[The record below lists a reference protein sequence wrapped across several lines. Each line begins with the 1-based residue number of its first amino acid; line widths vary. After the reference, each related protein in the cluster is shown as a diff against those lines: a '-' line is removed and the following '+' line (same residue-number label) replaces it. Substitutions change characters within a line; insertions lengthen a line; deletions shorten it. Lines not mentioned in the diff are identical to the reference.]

1 MSASGEIRRRAR
13 HVAGPALVAALIG
26 YFGFHAVQGEHGL
39 IAWWRIAQQIERTQ
53 AALDETRGER
63 EALERRVTLLRP
75 ESLDPDMLEERAR
88 IMLNLAHPDE
98 VIILDAG
105 AEVPTGATEGEPGRG
120 SGGESGRR
128 WFGEIR

>member
-26 YFGFHAVQGEHGL
+26 YFGYHAVQGERGL
-39 IAWWRIAQQIERTQ
+39 IAWLRIVQQIERTH
-53 AALDETRGER
+53 ATLDETRAER

-75 ESLDPDMLEERAR
+75 ESLDPDLLEERAR
-88 IMLNLAHPDE
+88 IMLNLARPDE

-105 AEVPTGATEGEPGRG
+105 GEVPAGATRGEPARG
-120 SGGESGRR
+120 SGDESGRR

>member
-26 YFGFHAVQGEHGL
+26 YFGYHAVQGEHGL
-39 IAWWRIAQQIERTQ
+39 IAWWRITQQIERVEAT
-53 AALDETRGER
+53 LDETRAER
-63 EALERRVTLLRP
+63 EALERRVALLRP

-88 IMLNLAHPDE
+88 IMLNLARPDE

-105 AEVPTGATEGEPGRG
+105 AKVGGGATRG
-120 SGGESGRR
+120 KLDRESGRQ